1 MVFKRVVVTGIGAIT
16 PLGNSIPDFSSNLF
30 NGKSGSNPIT
40 KFDTTLFRTKF
51 ACEIKDY
58 NTDNYFDKKELK
70 KLDKYGQYAFI
81 SADEAIKDAALLSYA
96 TLNKCRVGVLFTS
109 GFGGVQTFQD
119 ELLQYFKNGKNPRYF
134 SPFFVPRTL
143 LDIVGGGISIKYGF
157 KGINFSVVAA
167 CASSTN
173 AIIDALNYIRL
184 GKADV
189 VIVGGAEASITEVAI
204 GAFGAMKALSERND
218 EPQTASRPFDLH
230 RDGFVMGEGSG
241 CMVIESLEH
250 AQKRNAKIYAELAG
264 GAMNADAYHITAPDP
279 SGESVANVMKEA
291 LLDANLSVEDIQYIN
306 VHGTST
312 PLGDIAEVQAIQ
324 AVFKEYAYK
333 LNISATKS
341 MTGHLMG
348 AAGIVEA
355 IAAVL
360 AIQENKIPPTINHFT
375 DDGAF
380 DKKLNFT
387 FHQSQERNVDA
398 VLSNNFGFGGH
409 NASVVFKRF
418 VE

>member
-16 PLGNSIPDFSSNLF
+16 PLGNSIPLFSENLF
-30 NGKSGSNPIT
+30 SGKSGSDAIT
-40 KFDTTLFRTKF
+40 KFDTTQFRTKF
-51 ACEIKDY
+51 ACEVKDY
-58 NTDNYFDKKELK
+58 HPDNYFDKKELK
-70 KLDKYGQYAFI
+70 KLDAFGQYAFI
-81 SADEAIKDAALLSYA
+81 SAEEAIKDAQFLEYA
-96 TLNKCRVGVLFTS
+96 ALNKKRVGVLFTS

-119 ELLQYFKNGKNPRYF
+119 EILNYYQNGKNPRYF

-143 LDIVGGGISIKYGF
+143 LDIVGGGIAIKYGF
-157 KGINFSVVAA
+157 KGMNFSVVAA

-173 AIIDALNYIRL
+173 ALIDALNYIRL
-184 GKADV
+184 GKADIL
-189 VIVGGAEASITEVAI
+189 IVGGAEASITEVAI

-218 EPQTASRPFDLH
+218 DPKSASRPFDLH

-250 AQKRNAKIYAELAG
+250 AEKRNAKIYAELAG

-279 SGESVANVMKEA
+279 SGESVADVMTEA
-291 LLDANLSVEDIQYIN
+291 IEDANLTLEDIDYIN

-312 PLGDIAEVQAIQ
+312 PLGDLAEIKAIQ
-324 AVFKEYAYK
+324 QVFGERAFQ

-355 IAAVL
+355 IVAVL
-360 AIQENKIPPTINHFT
+360 AIQGNKVPPTINHCT
-375 DDGAF
+375 NDDAF
-380 DKKLNFT
+380 DVNLNFT
-387 FHQSQERNVDA
+387 FHQTQKRKIDA

-409 NASVVFKRF
+409 NASVIFKRF
-418 VE
+418 VK